1 MNWIGGPGPNRIN
14 DRPLDDESI
23 RGLLI
28 ASASRPV
35 RQVEDKRVTR
45 RMAPMPIGVP
55 APVWKARIRPGLLRE
70 NLAHTIEAM
79 LAAIDRGT
87 GERVHSPNADDI
99 TLPSAAPVARV
110 FDPAAIQRIRCINK
124 LKRLEGVPVP
134 DLDSMTFQAIGRDW

>member
-1 MNWIGGPGPNRIN
+1 
-14 DRPLDDESI
+14 
-23 RGLLI
+23 
-28 ASASRPV
+28 
-35 RQVEDKRVTR
+35 
-45 RMAPMPIGVP
+45 MPIGVP

-87 GERVHSPNADDI
+87 GERVQSPNADDI
-99 TLPSAAPVARV
+99 TLPSAAPLARV